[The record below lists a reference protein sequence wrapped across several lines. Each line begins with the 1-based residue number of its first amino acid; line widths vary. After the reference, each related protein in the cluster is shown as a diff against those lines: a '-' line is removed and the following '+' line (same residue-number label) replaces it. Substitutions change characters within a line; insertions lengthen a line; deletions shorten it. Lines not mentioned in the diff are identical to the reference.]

1 MKNKGIITSYVL
13 VFGAIFLILIGGV
26 FNFILF
32 QLKQG
37 TQRVA
42 WHQSLAIAEAGIYY
56 YRWCLNNEAE
66 ANCSLEKDYFDLEG
80 NQQGSFSL
88 QVTSEIICGRDVRKT
103 IVSAGRTLDF
113 PDLEREVSATY
124 AKISVAQYAYL
135 LNDNVWAGAD
145 REIRGL
151 YHSNGG
157 IRMDGESQSL
167 TTSAQETWLCTS
179 SFGCDSSDC
188 PSDCTSEGNACRC
201 PGVFTTTS
209 NSNPDLFEYPVTYF
223 DFDGITVDLAE
234 IKTLTSPYPQN
245 KYWPPVTDIDAN
257 GKGYHLILQ
266 QDGTADVWIITGLTP
281 TLAYSLQEGWHYDYF
296 SISSEYFYKTITLDP
311 SCSLVF
317 FEDDLWIEGK
327 IQGRGTIVSANL
339 INPVEP
345 TQIVLPDNIEY
356 TTLDGSDGL
365 GVISQTNILISPDSP
380 DVMELKGIFVAQQG
394 RFGRNYYLFNI
405 KDSLEIY
412 GSIVSNDRV
421 GTSWSAGSWIV
432 SGYLK
437 RENYIDPKL
446 VYNPPPFIPSV
457 SSDFKILEWEEVE

>member
-1 MKNKGIITSYVL
+1 
-13 VFGAIFLILIGGV
+13 
-26 FNFILF
+26 
-32 QLKQG
+32 
-37 TQRVA
+37 
-42 WHQSLAIAEAGIYY
+42 
-56 YRWCLNNEAE
+56 
-66 ANCSLEKDYFDLEG
+66 
-80 NQQGSFSL
+80 
-88 QVTSEIICGRDVRKT
+88 
-103 IVSAGRTLDF
+103 
-113 PDLEREVSATY
+113 
-124 AKISVAQYAYL
+124 
-135 LNDNVWAGAD
+135 
-145 REIRGL
+145 
-151 YHSNGG
+151 
-157 IRMDGESQSL
+157 
-167 TTSAQETWLCTS
+167 
-179 SFGCDSSDC
+179 
-188 PSDCTSEGNACRC
+188 
-201 PGVFTTTS
+201 VFTTTS